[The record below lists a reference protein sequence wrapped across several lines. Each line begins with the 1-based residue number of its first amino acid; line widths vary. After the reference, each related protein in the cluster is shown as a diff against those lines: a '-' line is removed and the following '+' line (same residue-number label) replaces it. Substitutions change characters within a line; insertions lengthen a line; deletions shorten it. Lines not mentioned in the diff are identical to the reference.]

1 MQDLEL
7 NTIFRI
13 DNCSTTKDQEMADL
27 RPTES
32 QTYQEDLVEIK
43 KALMEEQI
51 QGVENN
57 LQDQKG
63 TSEKQSMTNI
73 NNGSTDNQEQ
83 VESSLDEIEEG
94 EITEEM
100 EATTTV
106 NSTSVDEQE
115 PVTVSESNLE
125 VSKVTQMEEDVLIPI
140 KSEMS
145 DNPNQADIMENGG
158 SYLESMHDG
167 NQG

>member
-43 KALMEEQI
+43 KALMEEQV

-57 LQDQKG
+57 LKSTKALQK
-63 TSEKQSMTNI
+63 
-73 NNGSTDNQEQ
+73 
-83 VESSLDEIEEG
+83 SSL
-94 EITEEM
+94 
-100 EATTTV
+100 
-106 NSTSVDEQE
+106 
-115 PVTVSESNLE
+115 
-125 VSKVTQMEEDVLIPI
+125 
-140 KSEMS
+140 
-145 DNPNQADIMENGG
+145 
-158 SYLESMHDG
+158 
-167 NQG
+167 